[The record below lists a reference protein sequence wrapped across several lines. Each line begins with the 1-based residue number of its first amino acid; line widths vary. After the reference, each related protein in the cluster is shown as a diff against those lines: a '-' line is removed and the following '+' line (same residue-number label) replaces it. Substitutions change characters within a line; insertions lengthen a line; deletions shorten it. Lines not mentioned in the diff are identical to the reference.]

1 MSESNRPAFS
11 APLYAGVRQGAKE
24 LAQILPA
31 FPDSV
36 RPVEEPATLGNP
48 TSAIVTQEI
57 GTFRGYGKDA
67 HLEGASDRGV
77 GRDSPAPEIEM
88 GE

>member
-11 APLYAGVRQGAKE
+11 APLYASVRQGSKE
-24 LAQILPA
+24 FAQILQA

-36 RPVEEPATLGNP
+36 RPVEEPGTLGNP
-48 TSAIVTQEI
+48 TSAMITDEI
-57 GTFRGYGKDA
+57 GTFRGYGRDA
-67 HLEGASDRGV
+67 HLEGASDRGI
-77 GRDSPAPEIEM
+77 GRDTLAPEIEM